1 MNLWDELF
9 QRMFPGRPNPQ
20 PQMEHPQK
28 NKPEFVDLAV
38 KKMKRVVIALIIL
51 FVAIIIFFN
60 TMVVTEANEYKMIQQ
75 FGKIVTVY
83 SQPGLKFKLPFIQSV
98 RQVPKMVLIYDLPI
112 SDVITKDKKT
122 MVADSFVLWRV
133 TDPVIFLQTL
143 NGNVS
148 NAEARISTIVYN
160 SMKNVIS
167 SLTQTEI
174 ISGRDK
180 LANAIFQNIGEGMH
194 QYGIELVAV
203 ETKHLDLPDE
213 NKQAVYAR
221 MISERNNIAA
231 SYTAQ
236 GESEAKQIK
245 TQTDTEITVR
255 ISQANAEAEK
265 LMAEGESRYMQI
277 LAEAYADPEKAD
289 FYTFV
294 RSLDAVSAAMIG
306 NNKTLILSKDSPI
319 AEIFY
324 GAG

>member
-1 MNLWDELF
+1 
-9 QRMFPGRPNPQ
+9 
-20 PQMEHPQK
+20 
-28 NKPEFVDLAV
+28 
-38 KKMKRVVIALIIL
+38 
-51 FVAIIIFFN
+51 
-60 TMVVTEANEYKMIQQ
+60 
-75 FGKIVTVY
+75 
-83 SQPGLKFKLPFIQSV
+83 
-98 RQVPKMVLIYDLPI
+98 
-112 SDVITKDKKT
+112 

-289 FYTFV
+289 FYSFV

-306 NNKTLILSKDSPI
+306 DNKTLILSKDSPI

-324 GAG
+324 GAE

>member
-1 MNLWDELF
+1 MLF
-9 QRMFPGRPNPQ
+9 RS
-20 PQMEHPQK
+20 
-28 NKPEFVDLAV
+28 
-38 KKMKRVVIALIIL
+38 KKMKRVVIFLIIL
-51 FVAIIIFFN
+51 FAAMIIALN
-60 TMVVTEANEYKMIQQ
+60 AMVVTEANEYKMIQQ

-83 SQPGLKFKLPFIQSV
+83 SEPGLKFKLPFVQSV

-180 LANAIFQNIGEGMH
+180 LANAIFQNIGEWMH

-289 FYTFV
+289 FYSFV
-294 RSLDAVSAAMIG
+294 RSLDAVSAAMVG
-306 NNKTLILSKDSPI
+306 NNKTLILTKDSPI

>member
-1 MNLWDELF
+1 MNLWDDLF

-20 PQMEHPQK
+20 PPREPSPK

-38 KKMKRVVIALIIL
+38 KKMKRVVIFLIIL
-51 FVAIIIFFN
+51 FIAVIIAFN
-60 TMVVTEANEYKMIQQ
+60 AMVVTEANQYKMIQQ

-83 SQPGLKFKLPFIQSV
+83 SQPGLKFKIPFIQSV
-98 RQVPKMVLIYDLPI
+98 REVPKMVLIYDLPI

-180 LANAIFQNIGEGMH
+180 LANAIFQNIGDGMH

-294 RSLDAVSAAMIG
+294 RSLDAVSAAMVG
-306 NNKTLILSKDSPI
+306 DNKTLILSKDSPI

-324 GAG
+324 GAE